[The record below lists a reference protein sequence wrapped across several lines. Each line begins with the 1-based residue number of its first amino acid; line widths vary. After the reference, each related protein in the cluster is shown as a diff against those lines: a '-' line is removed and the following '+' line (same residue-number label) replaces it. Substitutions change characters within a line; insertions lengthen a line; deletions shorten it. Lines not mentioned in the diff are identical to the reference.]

1 MIDAIYFDGRT
12 TQRQQVTVLIHKRV
26 VAIRGAGVHLS
37 IRLSQLVVSEKLENA
52 PRILLLPEGGTIHI
66 ADHAFDRMLAENHYH
81 EPKVVQWQMKWHLSL
96 AALVSLVVVLLVGY
110 QWGLPWAAGTIAQH
124 LPRSIDKKIGDIEFE
139 LVDKE
144 YFKPSKLDPVDQE
157 RLRKLFAAMVQP
169 RGEKTEYRIEFRYS
183 KVGPNAFAL
192 PNGVIVMT
200 DQLAMLA
207 RNDSAVLAVLSHEL
221 GHLQRRHS
229 MRHLVQAFGVGIV
242 LNLFVG
248 DVSTTLAALP
258 TFLLDQKYSRDFERE
273 ADAYAIEMMQANG
286 LTLGP
291 MADLFERM
299 RGADSAASHKNTAQ
313 SDTDDEDD
321 EYDEDHDQKRKGKS
335 KSGPPLEYFSSHPS
349 DEERIA
355 RLRAADDKK

>member
-1 MIDAIYFDGRT
+1 
-12 TQRQQVTVLIHKRV
+12 
-26 VAIRGAGVHLS
+26 
-37 IRLSQLVVSEKLENA
+37 
-52 PRILLLPEGGTIHI
+52 
-66 ADHAFDRMLAENHYH
+66 
-81 EPKVVQWQMKWHLSL
+81 
-96 AALVSLVVVLLVGY
+96 
-110 QWGLPWAAGTIAQH
+110 
-124 LPRSIDKKIGDIEFE
+124 
-139 LVDKE
+139 VDKE